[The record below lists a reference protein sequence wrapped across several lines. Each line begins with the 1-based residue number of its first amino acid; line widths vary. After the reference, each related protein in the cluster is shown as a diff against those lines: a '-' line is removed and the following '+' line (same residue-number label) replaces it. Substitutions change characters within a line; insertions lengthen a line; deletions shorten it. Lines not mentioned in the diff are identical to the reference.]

1 MRQISALFLL
11 LFGLLAGFA
20 AQAQAVDDSYYLP
33 QNVSYN
39 AAVPTPRQFLGYQVG
54 EWHVS
59 HDQLVAYLKKIAE
72 TSNRVTV
79 SEYGRT
85 YENRP
90 LLLLTITSPKN
101 QAAIESLK
109 AEHRKLVDPAQSN
122 GLNTTAMPIVT
133 WMGYTIH
140 GNEPSGNNAALLA
153 AYYLA
158 AAQGPA
164 VDSLLNEAIVLLD
177 PCINPDGSN
186 RFSSWVNVHKSSN
199 LVTDPNS
206 REFSEAWPGGR
217 SNHYWF
223 DLNRDYLYMQHP
235 ESKSRMVKFH
245 EWKPNVLTDHH
256 EMGTNSTFFFQPGV
270 PTRTHPLTP
279 RKNIEL
285 TAKIGNYHAAAL
297 DKIGSYYYTQENF
310 DDYYYGKGS
319 TYPDAH
325 GSIGILFEQGS
336 SRGHAQESQNGIVT
350 FPFTIK
356 NQFTATLST
365 LKASKEMRVELL
377 NYQRDFYKEASS
389 DAVKAYVFGESNDKA
404 RTWEMLNI
412 LQRNQIEVFKLSKD
426 ETIGSQKFT
435 KGNSYVVPLSQPQ
448 HRLAKAIFEK
458 RTQFEDSLFYD
469 ISAWSMPHCF
479 NVPYAEVTLPVAVGE
494 KIVQNDFPKGR
505 VVGKSNYAYLF
516 EWDSYFAPRAAYDLM
531 KRGYRLKTA
540 SQTLTMNGRK
550 FDYGT
555 VEVQFTGQNPEAT
568 ELLLKTI
575 AERDGV
581 DFYAA
586 PTGLTSQGLDLGSEN
601 FRAMRQPKPLL
612 VVGPGVNNLDVGE
625 VWHLLDTRVNIPVTM
640 AEISTIN
647 RVDLSKYNVI
657 IMAGGDYNALQDE
670 KIKTWLRAGGVLV
683 AMGEALN
690 WITDKQIAPIKLKK
704 TPADSSSSMKS
715 YALADRI
722 TGAYVTA
729 GSIFEAKIDPTH
741 PLMYGYK
748 GSSIFTFR
756 DNNLYLEP
764 SKNAFNAPMVYTAN
778 PLVSGYIH
786 PRNEKLAKNSP
797 AIIVSNVGA
806 GRVVSMTDNPNFRA
820 FWWGTNKLFLN
831 ALFFGNQIG
840 SSLRSAGVEEE

>member
-1 MRQISALFLL
+1 MRQISAFFLL
-11 LFGLLAGFA
+11 FSWIFAGFA
-20 AQAQAVDDSYYLP
+20 AQSQAVDDSYYLP

-59 HDQLVAYLKKIAE
+59 HDQLVAYMKKIAE
-72 TSNRVTV
+72 TSNRVSI

-101 QAAIESLK
+101 QASIENLK

-122 GLNTTAMPIVT
+122 GLNINAMPIVT
-133 WMGYTIH
+133 WLGYTIH

-164 VDSLLNEAIVLLD
+164 IDSLLNEAIVLLD

-206 REFSEAWPGGR
+206 REFSESWPGGR

-235 ESKSRMVKFH
+235 ESKSRMAKFH

-319 TYPDAH
+319 TYPDVH
-325 GSIGILFEQGS
+325 GAIGILFEQGS

-356 NQFTATLST
+356 NQFTATLSS

-377 NYQRDFYKEASS
+377 NYQRDFYKEANS

-404 RTWEMLNI
+404 RTWEMVNI
-412 LQRNQIEVFKLSKD
+412 LQRNQIEVFQLSKN
-426 ETIGSQKFT
+426 ETIGNQQFT
-435 KGNSYVVPLSQPQ
+435 KGNAYVVPLSQPQ

-458 RTQFEDSLFYD
+458 RTKFEDSLFYD

-479 NVPYAEVTLPVAVGE
+479 NVPYAEATGNVVLGE
-494 KIVQNDFPKGR
+494 KITQNDFPKGR
-505 VVGKSNYAYLF
+505 VLGKSSYAYLF

-555 VEVQFTGQNPEAT
+555 VEVQFTGQNPDAT
-568 ELLLKTI
+568 EALLKTI

-640 AEISTIN
+640 AEMSTIN

-670 KIKTWLRAGGVLV
+670 KIKTWLRGGGVLV

-715 YALADRI
+715 YALAERI
-722 TGAYVTA
+722 NGAYVTA

-748 GSSIFTFR
+748 GNSIYTFR

-764 SKNAFNAPMVYTAN
+764 TKNAFNAPMVYTAN

-786 PRNEKLAKNSP
+786 PRNEKLAKNAP

-840 SSLRSAGVEEE
+840 SSLRLGGIEE